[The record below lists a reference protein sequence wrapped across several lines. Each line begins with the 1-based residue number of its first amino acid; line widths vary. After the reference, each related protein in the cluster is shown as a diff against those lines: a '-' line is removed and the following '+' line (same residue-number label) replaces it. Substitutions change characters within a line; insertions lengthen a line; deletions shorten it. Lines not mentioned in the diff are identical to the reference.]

1 VGLRVSR
8 YTRSRTLVLWKSK
21 EQERRNGTRWRIQ
34 LERKVQDAWIGVFW
48 NTTIGPSGRWAVL
61 DVWITVIPMLP
72 IHLFFNRKPV
82 DLWEAHDRA
91 IKTGI
96 IR

>member
-1 VGLRVSR
+1 
-8 YTRSRTLVLWKSK
+8 
-21 EQERRNGTRWRIQ
+21 
-34 LERKVQDAWIGVFW
+34 
-48 NTTIGPSGRWAVL
+48 
-61 DVWITVIPMLP
+61 MLP